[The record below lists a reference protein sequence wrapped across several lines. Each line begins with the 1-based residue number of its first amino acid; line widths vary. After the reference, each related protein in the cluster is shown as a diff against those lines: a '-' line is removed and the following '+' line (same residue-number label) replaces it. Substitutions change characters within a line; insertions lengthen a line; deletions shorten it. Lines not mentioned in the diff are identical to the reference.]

1 MDTSKALQKVL
12 VPIAV
17 DKPAESLLLLSY
29 AGQFAA
35 VFGAGLLLL
44 HTTNTEEL
52 TLPEQ
57 NRKLSLLR
65 TLGERVLGR
74 LPHHKAAVPFDCLVR
89 PGKLKDG
96 VKTVVQE
103 AGADLVLMQA
113 EAYPE
118 AVKVGAADHAAAVME
133 QVNCPVMVVPTAQ
146 PFKRMKHLVFAT
158 DFTDSDPKVLAQL
171 KQFADQAGA
180 AMSLVQVCSEA
191 ERGQLNQ
198 MREAMA
204 GIEKQ
209 LAGRNVSLQLLEAE
223 DTLQGISSFAERK
236 QADLVVLA
244 TQDSYLMQRLFSETY
259 VKTNAYHT
267 HIPLLT
273 YRQHK
278 RKPCSGCCTACK
290 KAKQEHQE
298 TTHLQ
303 IPLL

>member
-1 MDTSKALQKVL
+1 MDTSNSLQKVL

-44 HTTNTEEL
+44 HSTNTEEL

-57 NRKLSLLR
+57 NRKLSHLR
-65 TLGERVLGR
+65 TLGQRVLGR
-74 LPHHKAAVPFDCLVR
+74 LPTNNTAVPFDCLVR

-96 VKTVVQE
+96 VKAVVQE
-103 AGADLVLMQA
+103 AGVDLVLMQA

-118 AVKVGAADHAAAVME
+118 AGKVGAANNAAGVME
-133 QVNCPVMVVPTAQ
+133 QVSCPVMVVPTAQ

-158 DFTDSDPKVLAQL
+158 DFTDSDPKVLAQI
-171 KQFADQAGA
+171 KHFADQAGA
-180 AMSLVQVCSEA
+180 AMSLVQVYSAA

-198 MREAMA
+198 MKEAKA

-209 LAGRNVSLQLLEAE
+209 LGGRKVSLQLLEAE
-223 DTLQGISSFAERK
+223 DTLEGISSFAERE

-244 TQDSYLMQRLFSETY
+244 TQDSYLMQRLFSEAY
-259 VKTNAYHT
+259 IEMKAYHT

-278 RKPCSGCCTACK
+278 SKPCSGCCTACK

-298 TTHLQ
+298 TTPLQ
-303 IPLL
+303 LPLL